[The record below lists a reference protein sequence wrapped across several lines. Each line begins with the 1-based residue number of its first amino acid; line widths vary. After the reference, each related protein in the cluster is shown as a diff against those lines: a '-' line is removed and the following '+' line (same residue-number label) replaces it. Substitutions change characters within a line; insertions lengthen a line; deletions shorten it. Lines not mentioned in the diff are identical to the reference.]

1 MELCAEYVSPDQ
13 RRSFVAGPH
22 GTTDGVTTGPSAYVL
37 NAGQV
42 DRDRPVEARSV
53 AGKVTYLGQLR
64 NQLTG
69 LQDDINEYLT
79 LRMEAA
85 KSKKLKT
92 ADEQRIEKE
101 INTLLDGGD
110 DEE

>member
-42 DRDRPVEARSV
+42 DRDRPAEARSV

-79 LRMEAA
+79 RMEAA